1 MFKSLLKSEKLIFW
15 GVIFLLVFIPL
26 YPKFPLMTV
35 KGTFV
40 AVRIEDLLILLI
52 ISFWL
57 VQVFYLKRFK
67 ELLSEKIVQA
77 VLLFFLVG
85 AVSLFSGI
93 FLTHTVVPHLGLLHY
108 FRRIEYMMLLPLA
121 LSAFQS
127 RKQLRTVL
135 WIMAVVVLVVNFYAL
150 GQKYLDWPVISTGNS
165 EFSKGQILRLTSDAR
180 VNSTFAGHY
189 DLAVFLVIVLVV
201 LSALFFTFKK
211 IQTQILALFIMAL
224 SMLVLIMTAARLSF
238 VAVVGGIALSL
249 LLSGKKMMLILL
261 VFLTILILAYPSQ
274 LQERLISTLT
284 VSIQG
289 RGERFNPQDKDL
301 IERSRLNIPTLPIDD
316 LADNISSKAATIS
329 GRVYSDIAL
338 GEPSDVTQLGVYRS
352 LKIRLDQEW
361 PRAIRAFIKNPLLG
375 TGYSSLGLAT
385 DNDFLRMLGEVGL
398 LGLTS
403 FILIIIELTKKVWEN
418 YLLKDKQIKLFS

>member
-1 MFKSLLKSEKLIFW
+1 
-15 GVIFLLVFIPL
+15 
-26 YPKFPLMTV
+26 
-35 KGTFV
+35 
-40 AVRIEDLLILLI
+40 
-52 ISFWL
+52 
-57 VQVFYLKRFK
+57 
-67 ELLSEKIVQA
+67 
-77 VLLFFLVG
+77 
-85 AVSLFSGI
+85 
-93 FLTHTVVPHLGLLHY
+93 
-108 FRRIEYMMLLPLA
+108 MLLPLA

-418 YLLKDKQIKLFS
+418 YLLKDKQIKLFSAGILAMIFAFLLNALFIDVLEASKLAIVFWLVCGLSLGLGKVAKGGM